1 MEEALKE
8 IYAGPNQPGSFGGAD
23 KVQRALKKVKN
34 IKVSTGVV
42 QKWLKQKDTYTKFR
56 AARKNFKRNPI
67 IAPHID
73 AQWQG
78 DLAEVGNIA
87 SHTTGVR
94 YLLVVIDV
102 VSKYT
107 WVEPLLTKNGPTVL
121 LAFQKILKETMRL
134 PKKMQTDDGKEFL
147 YGGLQKY
154 FERLGITFFTVKS
167 DKKAAIAE
175 RVIKTLKE
183 KIYRY
188 MHEKHTHTYIDVLQ
202 DLVSS
207 YNNTYHS
214 SIKMAPSEVAE
225 NNEGEVLRNLYGKA
239 WEQDKKK
246 KRPKFREGDFV
257 RISRVKGVFEKGY
270 VGQWTEEIFIVDTI
284 KLSAVPNIMY
294 KLKDWSGEPIE
305 GSFYDKE
312 LQLVSKGLEDYWKVE
327 TILRTKFV
335 RKNKKKVKMYYVKW
349 EGYQS
354 SVNSW
359 VTEADIKRLADDAT

>member
-1 MEEALKE
+1 MEEALEE

-34 IKVSTGVV
+34 IKVSTGDV
-42 QKWLKQKDTYTKFR
+42 QKWLKKKDTYTKFR

-87 SHTTGVR
+87 SHNDGVR

-107 WVEPLLTKNGPTVL
+107 WVEPLLTKKGPTVL
-121 LAFQKILKETMRL
+121 QAFQKIFNENKRR

-154 FERLGITFFTVKS
+154 LEGNGITFFTVKS

-188 MHEKHTHTYIDVLQ
+188 MHEKHTLSYIGVLQ

-214 SIKMAPSEVAE
+214 SIKMAPAEVTE
-225 NNEGEVLRNLYGKA
+225 KNEGEVLRNLYGKA
-239 WEQDKKK
+239 WQQENK
-246 KRPKFREGDFV
+246 KRDASLRRATLYAAAG
-257 RISRVKGVFEKGY
+257 
-270 VGQWTEEIFIVDTI
+270 
-284 KLSAVPNIMY
+284 
-294 KLKDWSGEPIE
+294 
-305 GSFYDKE
+305 
-312 LQLVSKGLEDYWKVE
+312 SKGFLKRGMSGNG
-327 TILRTKFV
+327 LR
-335 RKNKKKVKMYYVKW
+335 RY
-349 EGYQS
+349 S
-354 SVNSW
+354 S
-359 VTEADIKRLADDAT
+359 